1 MKSMNNSKEVRK
13 NRRQFP
19 VNKKKN
25 AEKLNNESNPS
36 SNDNIENKRDQEA
49 SDPLVKI
56 PSRKAVIWL
65 ILRKFE
71 RFINKHSRKS

>member
-1 MKSMNNSKEVRK
+1 MKPEGNRDEVRK

-25 AEKLNNESNPS
+25 AEKQNNESEKTIPKENTESKRPS
-36 SNDNIENKRDQEA
+36 DG

-56 PSRKAVIWL
+56 PG
-65 ILRKFE
+65 KFPN
-71 RFINKHSRKS
+71 FLT